1 MKKSDLYSQ
10 LCLTVIAVTLIYDC
24 RARHSER
31 SPTPVRIVGL
41 APDFINGQ
49 DSAPVQLGQATKA
62 KIDIAKAAV
71 LRNGSIAKALD
82 MYKFDMVKLPDTDEG
97 LAALF
102 QPKEKKRDDE
112 RYNGPYM
119 EGVFEQ
125 LKDPWGNPYEYRSPG
140 EINED
145 TYDLWSRGP
154 DGKDDGGKEGS
165 DDVVNWVRK

>member
-1 MKKSDLYSQ
+1 MRRKVHRRRS
-10 LCLTVIAVTLIYDC
+10 AFTLIEVLLV
-24 RARHSER
+24 AGILA
-31 SPTPVRIVGL
+31 VLAAFIVPNL
-41 APDFINGQ
+41 F
-49 DSAPVQLGQATKA
+49 GQATKA
-62 KIDIAKAAV
+62 KIDICKAAV

-82 MYKFDMVKLPDTDEG
+82 SYKWDMGKYPETDQG

-125 LKDPWGNPYEYRSPG
+125 LKDPWGNAFEYRCPG
-140 EINED
+140 EVNEGW
-145 TYDLWSRGP
+145 YDLWCRGP